1 MSFFQRLRDVLGID
15 EEYEYEDEPEDPQAL
30 NESEESRSERRSR
43 HESNSSSS
51 GSPAHKSSKVIDLPG
66 SGQMEVVMMQ
76 PRSFQEI
83 PQAVNAL
90 RERKSVILDLTLM
103 DAQQAQRSADY
114 VAGGAYA
121 IDGHQRHLGACVFLF
136 TPSFVQIS
144 VQTSSYSGA
153 EPAAKQ
159 PTATGSPLES
169 PLELPM
175 ESTAQPPTKSL
186 LTGLPPVFNR
196 PGIRTHLQT
205 DF

>member
-15 EEYEYEDEPEDPQAL
+15 EEYEEYEDDLEDPQAL
-30 NESEESRSERRSR
+30 DEQEGSGSERRSR
-43 HESNSSSS
+43 YGS
-51 GSPAHKSSKVIDLPG
+51 GSPANGSSKVIGLPG

-76 PRSFQEI
+76 PRSFQEV

-144 VQTSSYSGA
+144 SYSGA
-153 EPAAKQ
+153 EPTVEQ
-159 PTATGSPLES
+159 PTAMGLPIEPPTGSPTGS
-169 PLELPM
+169 PTL
-175 ESTAQPPTKSL
+175 TTKPPTGIPPIFNR
-186 LTGLPPVFNR
+186 TGL
-196 PGIRTHLQT
+196 RTNLQT
-205 DF
+205 EF

>member
-15 EEYEYEDEPEDPQAL
+15 EEYEEYEDEPEDPQAL

-43 HESNSSSS
+43 HGNNSSS
-51 GSPAHKSSKVIDLPG
+51 GSPKVIGLPG

-121 IDGHQRHLGACVFLF
+121 IDGHQRHLGDCVFLF

-153 EPAAKQ
+153 EPTAKQ
-159 PTATGSPLES
+159 PTATGSPLDS
-169 PLELPM
+169 P
-175 ESTAQPPTKSL
+175 AQTPTKSS

-196 PGIRTHLQT
+196 PGIRTHLQA